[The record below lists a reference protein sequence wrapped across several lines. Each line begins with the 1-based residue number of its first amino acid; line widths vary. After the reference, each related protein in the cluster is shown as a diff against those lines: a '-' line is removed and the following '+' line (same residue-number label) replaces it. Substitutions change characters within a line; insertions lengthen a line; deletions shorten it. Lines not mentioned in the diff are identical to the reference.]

1 MKKVHFIYRKLDYD
15 AEMMDKLVNDFIA
28 DEKFDRMLEDVK
40 LSNDYIIVMY
50 KEL

>member
-1 MKKVHFIYRKLDYD
+1 MKKVHFINKKLDYD

-40 LSNDYIIVMY
+40 LTNNYIIILY